1 MTDSTS
7 TLQALIVGVGPGLGI
22 SLARRFG
29 REGFALTIAGR
40 NQDKLKEF
48 AEQLRGEGITV
59 DTAIADA
66 ADPKVFQASLQELA
80 EKITPSVVVYN
91 AAIVT
96 ADNVLTSDI
105 DYLITN
111 YNIDAL
117 GAIVTA
123 QVFTPAMRQ
132 AGTGTFLASGGYAY
146 IDPNPTYATISLGK
160 AGLRTATTLIH
171 KELKDEGV
179 HAASVTIAGAIEPGT
194 PMAPE
199 LIADTFWALHTQPAT
214 DWTAETVFDGSN

>member
-1 MTDSTS
+1 MTDSTP
-7 TLQALIVGVGPGLGI
+7 TPQALIVGVGPGLGI

-29 REGFALTIAGR
+29 REGFAVTIAGR
-40 NQDKLKEF
+40 NQDKLTGF

-66 ADPKVFQASLQELA
+66 ADPKAFQASLQELA
-80 EKITPSVVVYN
+80 ATITPNVVVYN
-91 AAIVT
+91 AAIIA
-96 ADNVLTSDI
+96 ADNVLTSDV

-111 YNIDAL
+111 YNIDAF
-117 GAIVTA
+117 GAIIAA

-132 AGTGTFLASGGYAY
+132 AGTGTFLASGGYAGV
-146 IDPNPTYATISLGK
+146 DPQPAYATVSLGK
-160 AGLRTATTLIH
+160 AGLRAATTLIH

-194 PMAPE
+194 PMDPD

>member
-1 MTDSTS
+1 MTDSTQ
-7 TLQALIVGVGPGLGI
+7 TPQALIVGVGPGLGI

-29 REGFALTIAGR
+29 REGFAVTIAGR
-40 NQDKLKEF
+40 NEQKLKEF

-59 DTAIADA
+59 ETAIADA
-66 ADPKVFQASLQELA
+66 ADPKAFQASLQELA
-80 EKITPSVVVYN
+80 ATITPSVVVYN
-91 AAIVT
+91 AAIIA

-111 YNIDAL
+111 YNIDAF
-117 GAIVTA
+117 GAIIAA

-132 AGTGTFLASGGYAY
+132 AGKGTFLASGGYAGV
-146 IDPNPTYATISLGK
+146 DPQPAYATISLGK
-160 AGLRTATTLIH
+160 AGLRAATTLIH

-179 HAASVTIAGAIEPGT
+179 HAASVTIAGAITPGT
-194 PMAPE
+194 PMDPD
-199 LIADTFWALHTQPAT
+199 LIADTFWTLHTQPAG

>member
-1 MTDSTS
+1 MTDSTP
-7 TLQALIVGVGPGLGI
+7 TPQALIVGVGPGLGI

-40 NQDKLKEF
+40 NQDKLTGF

-66 ADPKVFQASLQELA
+66 ADPKAFQASLQELA
-80 EKITPSVVVYN
+80 ATITPTVVVYN
-91 AAIVT
+91 AAIIA

-111 YNIDAL
+111 YNIDAF
-117 GAIVTA
+117 GAIIAA

-132 AGTGTFLASGGYAY
+132 AGTGTFLASGGYAGV
-146 IDPNPTYATISLGK
+146 DPQPAYATVSLGK
-160 AGLRTATTLIH
+160 AGLRAATTLIH
-171 KELKDEGV
+171 KELKDEGI

-194 PMAPE
+194 PMDPD
-199 LIADTFWALHTQPAT
+199 LIADTFWTLHTQPPT

>member
-7 TLQALIVGVGPGLGI
+7 TPQALIVGVGPSLGI

-29 REGFALTIAGR
+29 REGFAVTIAGR
-40 NQDKLKEF
+40 NQDKLSGF

-59 DTAIADA
+59 HTAIADA
-66 ADPKVFQASLQELA
+66 ADPKAFQASLQELA
-80 EKITPSVVVYN
+80 GKITPSVVVYN
-91 AAIVT
+91 AAVIA

-111 YNIDAL
+111 YNIDAF
-117 GAIVTA
+117 GAIVAA

-132 AGTGTFLASGGYAY
+132 AGTGTFLSSGGYAGV
-146 IDPNPTYATISLGK
+146 DPQAEYATLSLGK
-160 AGLRTATTLIH
+160 AGLRAATTLIH

-199 LIADTFWALHTQPAT
+199 LIADTFWSLHTEPAGA
-214 DWTAETVFDGSN
+214 WTAETVFDGN